1 MTVFTVVSDF
11 LLYAVFAFIA
21 GSIFLQFI
29 PEAKKP
35 VLRHSKKLVMLC
47 VAGILVFSAAPV
59 IELAAY
65 LADFKGWPQ
74 SIITAIA
81 DYRTG
86 QGWLLTVLA
95 SIIFI
100 IALYFNASKYMQAFY
115 ILLLLL
121 LVGFYSHV
129 STLDL
134 WLGSLSHFVHFFFI
148 SLWAGI
154 LLHVAWFSKK
164 GADWKAFLKWFTPF
178 ALLCMAAII
187 ASGIVIMFF
196 FVEPADYAN
205 SWVLPYGQ
213 TLLLKHLSIIP
224 LLAAAFANG
233 FMNRKQIFE
242 RSWLRMES
250 FLLLLILILTAFMSK
265 QAPPHNVNETLR
277 MEGTAPFLKMMKG
290 DQYIPVAASL
300 DWNLNG
306 ILLIAFSLLFLAALL
321 IGYSKKISAWL
332 ALLFGI
338 SFVVCCYTGLML
350 NMVF

>member
-1 MTVFTVVSDF
+1 MTVFTVISDF
-11 LLYAVFAFIA
+11 LLYAAFAFIS
-21 GSIFLQFI
+21 GFIFLQFV
-29 PEAKKP
+29 PASKKP
-35 VLRHSKKLVMLC
+35 VFHQSKKLLIMC
-47 VAGILVFSAAPV
+47 VAGIAIFSAAPV

-65 LADFKGWPQ
+65 LADFKAWPQ
-74 SIITAIA
+74 SMITAVME
-81 DYRTG
+81 YRTG
-86 QGWLLTVLA
+86 QGWMLTVLV
-95 SIIFI
+95 SIIFGFSI
-100 IALYFNASKYMQAFY
+100 YFNASKYIQAFY
-115 ILLLLL
+115 IMLLLL

-134 WLGSLSHFVHFFFI
+134 WMGSLSHFVHFFFI

-154 LLHVAWFSKK
+154 LLHVAWFSKE
-164 GADWKAFLKWFTPF
+164 GADWRSFLKWFTPF
-178 ALLCMAAII
+178 AMFCMAAII

-196 FVEPADYAN
+196 FVEPEDYAN

-233 FMNRKQIFE
+233 FMNRKQVFE

-250 FLLLLILILTAFMSK
+250 LLLSLVFILTAFMSK

-277 MEGTAPFLKMMKG
+277 MEGTAWFLKMMKG

-306 ILLIAFSLLFLAALL
+306 ILLIAFGLVFLAALL
-321 IGYSKKISAWL
+321 IGYSKNISAWL

-338 SFVVCCYTGLML
+338 GFVVCFYTGLML